1 MAQDRRTNHTKIGG
15 ALYTSME
22 IQLSARGFA
31 NDFEFEGATVIN
43 AGNWF
48 GNTYLINAN
57 GSQFIVEA
65 SDDYDAI
72 EQFAGSKYGCMILVD
87 DETVEEYT
95 KEGWM
100 DDLTYTESG
109 YVDIAN
115 YFTMHKTQEC
125 VYQIEAN
132 KYYQMSW

>member
-1 MAQDRRTNHTKIGG
+1 
-15 ALYTSME
+15 ME

-31 NDFEFEGATVIN
+31 NDFEFEKATVIN
-43 AGNWF
+43 PGNWF

-57 GSQFIVEA
+57 GSLFIVEA
-65 SDDYDAI
+65 SDDADAI
-72 EQFAGSKYGCMILVD
+72 EEFANSKFGRMILVD
-87 DETVEEYT
+87 EETVEEYT
-95 KEGWM
+95 KEGWL

-109 YVDIAN
+109 YVDIVN

-125 VYQIEAN
+125 LYQVEAN